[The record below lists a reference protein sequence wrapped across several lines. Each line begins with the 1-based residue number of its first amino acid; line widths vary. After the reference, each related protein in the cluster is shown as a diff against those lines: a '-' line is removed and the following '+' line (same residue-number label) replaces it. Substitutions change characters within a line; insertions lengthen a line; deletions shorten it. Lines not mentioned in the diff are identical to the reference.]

1 MLNLTLARLVGCL
14 LTLGPLHPEPPQDSA
29 ETPTPPPAPH
39 KVGLQPL
46 TSRPDDH
53 PERPAEPFSPK
64 LDDGTRGDPIRV
76 SFGTSYSDL
85 RRTTSLLNSIN
96 STEDGD
102 LLSALARRSRAG
114 YGYDA
119 QLEPIFS
126 DRSNIHVATNNP
138 GDHSESH
145 FILTNLEIGR
155 GVYFR
160 ADGVGR
166 AFTEDRR
173 YTTLSAEAYFM
184 LGANAGMSL
193 GFDLIRT
200 GLPNEDFNTMM
211 DEGLFARFIIGF

>member
-1 MLNLTLARLVGCL
+1 MIELTLAILAGCL
-14 LTLGPLHPEPPQDSA
+14 LSLASLQPEPPHPVA
-29 ETPTPPPAPH
+29 EPPPASSP
-39 KVGLQPL
+39 KVGLQPV
-46 TSRPDDH
+46 TGRPDDQ
-53 PERPAEPFSPK
+53 PAKPAEPFSPQ
-64 LDDGTRGDPIRV
+64 LNAGDDGNPIRV
-76 SFGTSYSDL
+76 SFGTSYSEL
-85 RRTTSLLNSIN
+85 GRTTSLLNSIN
-96 STEDGD
+96 ADEDGD

-126 DRSNIHVATNNP
+126 DRTNIHVATNNP

-145 FILTNLEIGR
+145 FILTNLEISR

-200 GLPNEDFNTMM
+200 GLPSEDFNTMM

>member
-1 MLNLTLARLVGCL
+1 MMTLTLASLAGCL
-14 LTLGPLHPEPPQDSA
+14 LSLSPHQAEPPATVA
-29 ETPTPPPAPH
+29 ETTPPPAP
-39 KVGLQPL
+39 KVGLQPV
-46 TSRPDDH
+46 TSRPDEQLDK
-53 PERPAEPFSPK
+53 PAPTFSPQ
-64 LDDGTRGDPIRV
+64 LENGTQRDPFRV
-76 SFGTSYSDL
+76 SFGTSYSEL
-85 RRTTSLLNSIN
+85 RRTSSLLNSIN
-96 STEDGD
+96 ADEDGD

-126 DRSNIHVATNNP
+126 DRSNIYVATNNP

-145 FILTNLEIGR
+145 FILTNLEISK

-200 GLPNEDFNTMM
+200 GLPSEDFNTMM